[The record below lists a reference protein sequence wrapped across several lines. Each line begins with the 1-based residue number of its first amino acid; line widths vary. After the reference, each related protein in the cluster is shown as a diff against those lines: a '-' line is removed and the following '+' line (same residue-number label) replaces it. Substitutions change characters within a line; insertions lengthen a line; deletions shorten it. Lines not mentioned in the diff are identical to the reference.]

1 MKRARGHWPCD
12 STYAPRGRTG
22 VDRPHQYPSQ
32 VSAHHRQLESR
43 GPPADA
49 GVATP
54 LNRSCYGLASVW
66 IKRGHQALTPKCPDQ
81 QEKEDAAYPRLYHG
95 WFCMSRKKFCF
106 SSFPPHFFLT
116 AWIPRIDNVRQCAF
130 QSSPG
135 PKTGCIETQAVA
147 DAEGGENA

>member
-22 VDRPHQYPSQ
+22 VDCPHQYPSQ

-49 GVATP
+49 GAATP
-54 LNRSCYGLASVW
+54 LNRSCYGLASIW
-66 IKRGHQALTPKCPDQ
+66 IKEGHQALTPKCPDQ

-95 WFCMSRKKFCF
+95 WFCVSRKKFRF

-116 AWIPRIDNVRQCAF
+116 APYLIV
-130 QSSPG
+130 PG
-135 PKTGCIETQAVA
+135 GTIEKLLENHCDIYSRARHGTGRSL
-147 DAEGGENA
+147 